1 MRHIKKFFEKAIT
14 KEDDIKDILIYLTD
28 VGLEIK
34 KQEIKWFDKRMK
46 DFDSQYSFYYN
57 FKSKFSGGQKSFLFS
72 LSGSVSD
79 EEDQISKTKEVMEAL
94 EQVKPRLEDY
104 GKVYIKYHINNGV
117 TNEEYCP
124 EYDKL
129 FIDVNITIIT
139 DELAKSSPVDEAA
152 IELRKSIKKNII
164 KSSPE
169 YGILQVMYEDGLKA
183 SQIEK
188 EYSKIISILDK
199 NFKIEFDSF
208 YNNKILQFFVSEK

>member
-104 GKVYIKYHINNGV
+104 GKVYIKYHPLKMDLKKQDIPFLVYFNGS
-117 TNEEYCP
+117 P
-124 EYDKL
+124 LKS
-129 FIDVNITIIT
+129 VNAITRILNKIFNRISGF
-139 DELAKSSPVDEAA
+139 K
-152 IELRKSIKKNII
+152 II
-164 KSSPE
+164 KELSWNGIINDNAYYVGFWQSGE
-169 YGILQVMYEDGLKA
+169 YADSGFA
-183 SQIEK
+183 EK
-188 EYSKIISILDK
+188 Y
-199 NFKIEFDSF
+199 
-208 YNNKILQFFVSEK
+208 Q